1 MIKTTFIILKIQ
13 YVTTKVMVVNHKDDI
28 LSLPNSGLN
37 PSLQFRNTKCFANKL
52 SYFIIYNDYLIDC
65 LI

>member
-1 MIKTTFIILKIQ
+1 MIKTTFIILKVQ
-13 YVTTKVMVVNHKDDI
+13 YVTNVMIVNYKDDI
-28 LSLPNSGLN
+28 LSLPNFGLN
-37 PSLQFRNTKCFANKL
+37 PSLQFQNTKCFANKL